1 MVSQR
6 PKELEKRTAVSNE
19 HVTLPPRHLPT
30 LIFHWDSSGMAPLTQ
45 LNKSQYTQLRRTG
58 RPRHSVGSTT
68 AAGDGMCG

>member
-1 MVSQR
+1 VVSQR
-6 PKELEKRTAVSNE
+6 PKELEKRENCSE

-58 RPRHSVGSTT
+58 RPRYSVGSTT